1 MKRAPMFVIAG
12 TIAGLAGI
20 LTFHTQPA
28 APAALPS
35 PSHAAKI
42 THLAKRAAPGPD
54 RASRRRRARGAG
66 AGAGAV
72 RSAAGTTVPY
82 GYGKLAVTVT
92 ARGNQITSVAVTTL
106 QTDEPYSQHL
116 AGQVIPTLRSEVLS
130 GQTASI
136 QAVSGAT
143 YTSEAYARSLQA
155 ALDTLHIT

>member
-1 MKRAPMFVIAG
+1 M
-12 TIAGLAGI
+12 
-20 LTFHTQPA
+20 
-28 APAALPS
+28 
-35 PSHAAKI
+35 
-42 THLAKRAAPGPD
+42 RAAAFLLFGGLFSVSGWGQSAPPATSSSTP
-54 RASRRRRARGAG
+54 AST
-66 AGAGAV
+66 V
-72 RSAAGTTVPY
+72 R
-82 GYGKLAVTVT
+82 KLAVTVT